1 MKITRRQLRRIIRES
16 LPYQKGQ
23 PWTDPKA
30 PVGDPVER
38 AEDHLDRE
46 LTDDEIEAAEGW
58 EPADPA
64 GDDDF
69 WTGYGDATDGK
80 GLPVGASPDYEAGW
94 KDGNLNRVTESLRE
108 RRMEVDIMKIV
119 TRAISQDGPKTHQ
132 ELLANVLDEFPNT
145 SDEEIDMHIDDLEDS
160 GQIIYDPTAQKYK

>member
-1 MKITRRQLRRIIRES
+1 MRITRRQLRQIIQES
-16 LPYQKGQ
+16 LPYRKGQ

-46 LTDDEIEAAEGW
+46 LTDDEIEAAMDW

-69 WTGYGDATDGK
+69 WAGYGDATDGK

-94 KDGNLNRVTESLRE
+94 KDGNLNRVTESLHE
-108 RRMEVDIMKIV
+108 RRMETDVMRIV
-119 TRAISQDGPKTHQ
+119 TRTISQDGPQTHQ
-132 ELLANVLDEFPNT
+132 ELLATVLGEIPNT
-145 SDEEIDMHIDDLEDS
+145 SDEEIDGYIDNLED
-160 GQIIYDPTAQKYK
+160 GGEIIFDPATQEYR